1 MYSFVSGSIPPKPA
15 WHIIAFV
22 PAGSRSGS
30 AGRSAAKQTSTS
42 RVFVSQPP
50 TTGAGHVQLTTLPRG
65 ASTWT
70 SR

>member
-1 MYSFVSGSIPPKPA
+1 MYSPVSGSTPPKPA

-30 AGRSAAKQTSTS
+30 AGRSARNTTSTR
-42 RVFVSQPP
+42 RVCVSQPP
-50 TTGAGHVQLTTLPRG
+50 TTGDGHVQLTTVPDG
-65 ASTWT
+65 ASTRR

>member
-1 MYSFVSGSIPPKPA
+1 MYSPLAASTPPKPA

-30 AGRSAAKQTSTS
+30 ASSRARKITSTS
-42 RVFVSQPP
+42 RVWVSHPP
-50 TTGAGHVQLTTLPRG
+50 TTGDGHVQLTTVPGG
-65 ASTWT
+65 ASTRR